1 MDKGTKRSEL
11 TTLQRQGLE
20 RLEACAR
27 AGVTIRAYAKRH
39 RLSEPKLYQV
49 AKVLRR
55 KGVLPP
61 ATRGGRKGAPR
72 VQAVRKPRFVEVE
85 AGAGAGASSAA
96 APSSRSPWC
105 ARLPNGVVLEG
116 NADLVTAIAALAKL

>member
-1 MDKGTKRSEL
+1 MGEGTKRSEL
-11 TTLQRQGLE
+11 TALQRQGLE

-27 AGVTIRAYAKRH
+27 EGLTIRAFARRR
-39 RLSEPKLYQV
+39 RLSEQNLYQV

-61 ATRGGRKGAPR
+61 ASRGDSKASPTRRKTPP
-72 VQAVRKPRFVEVE
+72 KPRFVQVQAAE
-85 AGAGAGASSAA
+85 ATTPEPASIW
-96 APSSRSPWC
+96 R

-116 NADLVTAIAALAKL
+116 SDDLARAVEALAKL

>member
-1 MDKGTKRSEL
+1 MVEAVKRSEL
-11 TTLQRQGLE
+11 TALQRQGLE

-27 AGVTIRAYAKRH
+27 EGLTIRAFARRR
-39 RLSEPKLYQV
+39 RLSEQSLYQV

-61 ATRGGRKGAPR
+61 ASRGGSKASSTRREAAP
-72 VQAVRKPRFVEVE
+72 KPRFVQVLAAE
-85 AGAGAGASSAA
+85 ATTPEPAA
-96 APSSRSPWC
+96 AWR

-116 NADLVTAIAALAKL
+116 TSDLARVVEALAKL

>member
-1 MDKGTKRSEL
+1 MVEAVKRSEL
-11 TTLQRQGLE
+11 TALQRQGLE

-27 AGVTIRAYAKRH
+27 EGLTIRAFARRR
-39 RLSEPKLYQV
+39 RLSEQNLYQV

-61 ATRGGRKGAPR
+61 ASRGGSKPSPTRRETAP
-72 VQAVRKPRFVEVE
+72 KPRFVQVQ
-85 AGAGAGASSAA
+85 AA
-96 APSSRSPWC
+96 APPTSEPASTWR

-116 NADLVTAIAALAKL
+116 SSDLAHVVEALAKL

>member
-1 MDKGTKRSEL
+1 MGEVVKRSEL
-11 TTLQRQGLE
+11 TALQRQGLE

-27 AGVTIRAYAKRH
+27 EGLTIRAFARRR
-39 RLSEPKLYQV
+39 RLSEQRLYQV

-61 ATRGGRKGAPR
+61 ASRGGSRPSPTRREAAP
-72 VQAVRKPRFVEVE
+72 KPRFVQVE
-85 AGAGAGASSAA
+85 AVEPTIPEPASTW
-96 APSSRSPWC
+96 R

-116 NADLVTAIAALAKL
+116 RSDLVRAVEALAKL

>member
-1 MDKGTKRSEL
+1 MAEAVKRSGL
-11 TTLQRQGLE
+11 TALQRQGLE

-27 AGVTIRAYAKRH
+27 EGLTIRAFARRR
-39 RLSEPKLYQV
+39 RLSEQNLYQV

-61 ATRGGRKGAPR
+61 ASRGGSRPSSARREPAP
-72 VQAVRKPRFVEVE
+72 KPRFVQVE
-85 AGAGAGASSAA
+85 AVETPALEPAA
-96 APSSRSPWC
+96 AWR

-116 NADLVTAIAALAKL
+116 RSDLARVVEALAKL